1 MADTIELELNDL
13 VEEFE
18 FLGDWEERYRHLID
32 LGRQLAPLTDDE
44 RNDENKVR
52 GCASQVWLVRD
63 PDQDGR
69 LHWRGDSDAHIVRGL
84 IAVVLQL
91 YNGRT
96 AEEAS
101 AFDATAGLSK
111 LGLSE
116 ALSTQRSNGLKAM
129 LARIAADA
137 KAG

>member
-1 MADTIELELNDL
+1 MADTIEQELDDL
-13 VEEFE
+13 VETFD

-44 RNDENKVR
+44 RSDDNKVR

-63 PDQDGR
+63 PDRAGR

>member
-1 MADTIELELNDL
+1 MADTIELELDDL
-13 VEEFE
+13 VETFD

-44 RNDENKVR
+44 RSEGNKVR

-63 PDQDGR
+63 TPRDGR
-69 LHWRGDSDAHIVRGL
+69 LYWRGDSDAHIVRGL

-96 AEEAS
+96 AAQAR
-101 AFDATAGLSK
+101 AFDAAAGLTR
-111 LGLSE
+111 LGLTE

-137 KAG
+137 QAG

>member
-1 MADTIELELNDL
+1 MADTIDQALDAL

-32 LGRQLAPLTDDE
+32 LGRQLAPLADAE
-44 RNDENKVR
+44 RSEENKVR

-63 PDQDGR
+63 KTCDGR
-69 LHWRGDSDAHIVRGL
+69 LYWRGDSDAHIVRGL

-96 AEEAS
+96 AADAG
-101 AFDATAGLSK
+101 AFDAAAGLK
-111 LGLSE
+111 RLGLSE

-137 KAG
+137 RAG